1 MLSDEP
7 ARRAFSR
14 FPLSLDGLRI
24 RFATSKG
31 ILMLA

>member
-14 FPLSLDGLRI
+14 FPLSLDGSEDSLRDE
-24 RFATSKG
+24 KG